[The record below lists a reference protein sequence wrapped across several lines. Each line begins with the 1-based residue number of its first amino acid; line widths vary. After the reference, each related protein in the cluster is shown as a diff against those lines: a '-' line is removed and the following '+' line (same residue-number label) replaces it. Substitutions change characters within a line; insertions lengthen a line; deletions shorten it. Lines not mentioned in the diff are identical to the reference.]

1 MVVLMFDVLIVGG
14 GHAGCESAWIASQFD
29 IKVGLLSMPKVDL
42 ASTPCNPSIGGVG
55 KGHVVRE
62 LDALGG
68 FMGKVADLA
77 AIQYRRLN
85 ESKGYAVHSTR
96 VQVDKALY
104 SEVAN
109 QLLETNSNI
118 SIIRNTVQSISE
130 REGFFEVLCS
140 DGSIVSSK
148 KIIVTTGTFLN
159 GILHSGSNKSS
170 GGRVDCESSAGLT
183 DLLAKVP
190 KLAVRFKTGTP
201 PRLKKS
207 TIDFSVMDEQP
218 SDETV
223 ETFHWAHGEY
233 DRFQEQVSC
242 HLTRIN
248 KSSLD
253 IIRDNKDQSPLF
265 NDQIQG
271 VGPRYCPSIE
281 DKAFRYPDR
290 DSHHVF
296 VEPES
301 HKLETVYPNGISTS
315 LPVDIQL
322 QFINLIPGLEN
333 AEILVPGY
341 AVEYDVVDTSLLDL
355 GLQHKDVP
363 GLYFAGQVNGTS
375 GYEEAAGQ
383 GFVAGVNAALSILG
397 KEPIYF
403 DRDETYIGVMVDD
416 LVSSQRD
423 EPYRLFT
430 ARAENRLH
438 LREDNIIDRLSPLR
452 AKFGLEL
459 QIDQFQCE
467 YLSQKSLLLSLVKSN
482 DALISVLKDPKL
494 DPVVKLGEFL
504 QVHGL
509 SFNQRLIKS
518 VAVEIKYEGYVKRAQ
533 EEGERLNKLSRKH
546 INWEELVASKN
557 ISFECKLRIEK
568 TKPQTFMQLQKIE
581 GIRPATLVYVAANI
595 L

>member
-1 MVVLMFDVLIVGG
+1 
-14 GHAGCESAWIASQFD
+14 
-29 IKVGLLSMPKVDL
+29 
-42 ASTPCNPSIGGVG
+42 
-55 KGHVVRE
+55 
-62 LDALGG
+62 
-68 FMGKVADLA
+68 
-77 AIQYRRLN
+77 
-85 ESKGYAVHSTR
+85 
-96 VQVDKALY
+96 
-104 SEVAN
+104 
-109 QLLETNSNI
+109 
-118 SIIRNTVQSISE
+118 
-130 REGFFEVLCS
+130 
-140 DGSIVSSK
+140 
-148 KIIVTTGTFLN
+148 
-159 GILHSGSNKSS
+159 
-170 GGRVDCESSAGLT
+170 
-183 DLLAKVP
+183 
-190 KLAVRFKTGTP
+190 
-201 PRLKKS
+201 
-207 TIDFSVMDEQP
+207 
-218 SDETV
+218 
-223 ETFHWAHGEY
+223 
-233 DRFQEQVSC
+233 
-242 HLTRIN
+242 
-248 KSSLD
+248 
-253 IIRDNKDQSPLF
+253 
-265 NDQIQG
+265 
-271 VGPRYCPSIE
+271 
-281 DKAFRYPDR
+281 KAFRYPDR

-459 QIDQFQCE
+459 QIDQFQRE